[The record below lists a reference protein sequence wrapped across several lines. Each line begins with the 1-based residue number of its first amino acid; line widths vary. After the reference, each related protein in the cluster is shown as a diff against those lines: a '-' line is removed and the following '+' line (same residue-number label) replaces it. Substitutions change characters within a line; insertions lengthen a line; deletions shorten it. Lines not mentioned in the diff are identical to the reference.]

1 MTTFHLVEPAEPAID
16 IGSVIEAAKLVV
28 SRKLTQLGT
37 TGEIRCADCQASQ
50 GQLFGHFE
58 GATRYGDHYSCPIGA
73 LDAAIKAY
81 EGEGNVKVSFDI
93 DAELRKEGLDPDNLP
108 PIPYQEIGRPRY
120 VPEFVIKADCGWC
133 GDKDLITYAFEHL
146 PDGTYNGVCPTDG
159 CDAILTFTPH

>member
-58 GATRYGDHYSCPIGA
+58 GATRYGDHYTCPIGA
-73 LDAAIKAY
+73 LDAAIKEY
-81 EGEGNVKVSFDI
+81 EGEPESLSDRAEADQKALRDSVMPLLGTFVS
-93 DAELRKEGLDPDNLP
+93 N
-108 PIPYQEIGRPRY
+108 
-120 VPEFVIKADCGWC
+120 CGWC
-133 GDKDLITYAFEHL
+133 GQKGMVISPSDLDEDDRPKAL
-146 PDGTYNGVCPTDG
+146 CPTIG
-159 CDAILTFTPH
+159 CKATLYGAVPTL